1 MNNYP
6 VKIHKSDRNAPKM
19 LGYKY
24 RFYPTKTQEQFL
36 AQSFGCV
43 RVVYNQTL
51 AWRKQEFMANGT
63 KVNQKMMS
71 KFLTNVK
78 TNQKFNWLNNVS
90 SVALQQSLRHL
101 HDAYVRFFKKQN
113 EEPTFKKRKN
123 HQSMTLASNAF
134 KFENNQLSIAK
145 CEQPLNIRWTRP
157 LSGNVQSITISKD
170 CANRYFVSFCCK
182 NVEVKSIPV
191 AKNYA
196 IGIDLGLTD
205 FLITSDGEKI
215 KPLKALIMY
224 QQKLAQLQ
232 RALSRKVKH
241 SNNYNKARV
250 KVAQCHNK
258 IADSRKDFLHK
269 LSSRL
274 INENQVIC
282 LEDLSVANMMKNH
295 KLAKAIADASWSE
308 FVKMVIYKAKLYGRT
323 IVQVSPWYPSSQIC
337 HHCDTNNGKKL
348 LSVRQWTCKKCG
360 TTVDRDINSG
370 KNIKT
375 AGLAGLACEAK
386 LHSELSVEAG
396 LPAL

>member
-1 MNNYP
+1 MNQYP
-6 VKIHKSDRNAPKM
+6 VKIHKSDRNEPKM

-24 RFYPTKTQEQFL
+24 RFYPTKSQEQFL

-43 RVVYNQTL
+43 RVVYNQAL
-51 AWRKQEFMANGT
+51 AWRQQEYQTNGT
-63 KVNQKMMS
+63 KINQNMMS
-71 KFLTNVK
+71 KFLTDFK
-78 TNQKFNWLNNVS
+78 TNQKFNWLNQVS

-101 HDAYVRFFKKQN
+101 HNGYVRFFKKQN

-123 HQSMTLASNAF
+123 RQSLTLANNAF
-134 KFENNQLSIAK
+134 SFTNNTLYIAK
-145 CEQPLNIRWTRP
+145 CSESLNIKWTRA

-170 CANRYFVSFCCK
+170 TANRYFVSFCCK
-182 NVEVKSIPV
+182 NFEVKSIPV

-205 FLITSDGEKI
+205 LLITSDGEKV

-224 QQKLAQLQ
+224 QQKLALLQ

-250 KVAQCHNK
+250 KVARCHNK

-396 LPAL
+396 ILAL